1 MFICLIIII
10 LLLFAMFLDFAK
22 MIGQNQTLIDQN
34 KRIIDLLEEK
44 NNQKNDI

>member
-1 MFICLIIII
+1 MLIGLIIII

-34 KRIIDLLEEK
+34 KRIIELLEK
-44 NNQKNDI
+44 SNIQKSDE

>member
-1 MFICLIIII
+1 MLVCLIIII

-34 KRIIDLLEEK
+34 KRIIELLEE
-44 NNQKNDI
+44 NSHQKNDE